1 MYKNKEMSA
10 TITMPINKDE
20 ILTKMTVNEFVD
32 VKIIDKIVKSD
43 VLKKQKW
50 TQDEINLMN
59 NTLLKLKKQVNKE
72 GYNKLTFES
81 KPFGRVYAKN
91 KITLGTL
98 YRPIRH
104 TLCKDY
110 YVDVDIISCQP
121 TILND
126 VLCCNG
132 IKHQKLD
139 FYIKNRE
146 EVFEQIM
153 SCYSCSREIAKEL
166 INALVNG
173 GSINKWMQENNL
185 EEKSYLKYI
194 HELSKELIK
203 ALNIIICNNLNY
215 IEELKAYKLKH
226 NKQYKGDYTFMSYF
240 LGQYEK
246 LIIEV
251 VVNYLKEKERIDDRN
266 IFVYCQDGIMLLKD
280 AYYREDFEVI
290 EKELR
295 EKIGLNIQ
303 FKIKEMDENF
313 TEDELKQE
321 TQEDDEL
328 FEQYKQEFE
337 QQFFKLNN
345 PICYV
350 RELPDNKLQYFKPSE
365 LREYLKSSEYRFEEK
380 KRTFFD
386 SWTSCPRI
394 RVKEAVVFDPSN
406 THDDKYYNLF
416 RGFPFDDPDVDDLDE
431 ASSKVLELMN
441 HLCGKDATYFLD
453 WISRMLQNPAKKTEW
468 AIVLYS
474 KVGGVGKNCMTD
486 FLVKLIGEYAGL
498 VNNIEDI
505 TKKFNVDLCDK
516 IFIYGDEINAAAKKV
531 ADELKKVITGKEK
544 SMEKKG
550 YDATKIKDHSNYLF
564 TTNNEHCF
572 KIEEEDRR
580 YLMIRCTNERKTDE
594 FYTEFYKELK
604 DEIKMKQL
612 FKYFKNRNVL
622 YTLNKAPMTEYKKE
636 LIVEQ
641 KPAYIQMLYKKPT
654 WFADRKLT
662 STKLYESSKDYAKKN
677 FLTTN
682 YTTTKCGSDLRAV
695 LEKYRTKSSSI
706 YYTFPDI
713 KELRRFL
720 YEKDP
725 TYYRYINGF
734 EQDDEV
740 DFGVENDNDDNDLEA
755 MY

>member
-1 MYKNKEMSA
+1 MYKKEMSA

-32 VKIIDKIVKSD
+32 IKIIDKIIKSD

-50 TQDEINLMN
+50 TQDEINIMN
-59 NTLLKLKKQVNKE
+59 HTLLKLKKQVNKE

-98 YRPIRH
+98 KRRIRH

-110 YVDVDIISCQP
+110 YVDVDIVNCQP
-121 TILND
+121 SILD
-126 VLCCNG
+126 SVLSCNG
-132 IKHQKLD
+132 INHKKLNT
-139 FYIKNRE
+139 YINNRE

-153 SCYSCSREIAKEL
+153 SSYCCSREIAKEL
-166 INALVNG
+166 INALING
-173 GSINKWMQENNL
+173 GSIIKWIEENNL

-194 HELSKELIK
+194 HELSTELIE
-203 ALNIIICNNLNY
+203 ARNTIIRNNQEH
-215 IEELKAYKLKH
+215 IVKLKEYQLK
-226 NKQYKGDYTFMSYF
+226 NKGEYKGDYTFMSYF

-251 VVNYLKEKERIDDRN
+251 VINYLKEKERIDDRN
-266 IFVYCQDGIMLLKD
+266 IFVYCQDGIMLLKS
-280 AYYREDFEVI
+280 AYYREDFELI
-290 EKELR
+290 ENELR
-295 EKIGLNIQ
+295 DKIGLNIQ
-303 FKIKEMDENF
+303 FKIKEMDEGF
-313 TEDELKQE
+313 TENELIVEK
-321 TQEDDEL
+321 QEDDDVL
-328 FEQYKQEFE
+328 FEQYKEEFE

-350 RELPDNKLQYFKPSE
+350 RELPDNKLQYFKPAE
-365 LREYLKSSEYRFEEK
+365 LKEYLKSSEYLFNDK
-380 KRTFFD
+380 KRNFYE
-386 SWTSCPRI
+386 SWTSCSRI
-394 RVKEAVVFDPSN
+394 RVKEGIVFDPSN
-406 THDDKYYNLF
+406 THNDKYYNLF
-416 RGFPFDDPDVDDLDE
+416 RGFPYDDSDVDDLVE
-431 ASSKVLELMN
+431 ESSKVLQLMK
-441 HLCGKDATYFLD
+441 HLCLNDTTYFLD
-453 WISRMLQNPAKKTEW
+453 WISRMVQNPAKKTEW

-498 VNNIEDI
+498 VTNIEDI
-505 TKKFNVDLCDK
+505 TKKFNVELCNK
-516 IFIYGDEINAAAKKV
+516 IFIYGDEINASAKKV

-580 YLMIRCTNERKTDE
+580 YLMIRCTNERKSDE
-594 FYTEFYKELK
+594 FYTEFYKELD
-604 DEIKMKQL
+604 DEFKMKQL
-612 FKYFKNRNVL
+612 FKYFKNRKVQ

-636 LIVEQ
+636 LIIEQ
-641 KPAYIQMLYKKPT
+641 KPSYIQMFYKKPS
-654 WFADRKLT
+654 WFADKKFT
-662 STKLYESSKDYAKKN
+662 STKLFDCSKEYAKKN
-677 FLTTN
+677 FLTSN
-682 YTTTKCGSDLRAV
+682 YTTTKCGSDIRAV
-695 LEKYRTKSSSI
+695 FEKYRTKNSSI
-706 YYTFPDI
+706 IYTFPEI
-713 KELRRFL
+713 KEFRKFL

-734 EQDDEV
+734 EEDDDV
-740 DFGVENDNDDNDLEA
+740 NFDVENDNDENEQDS